1 MRQLSVAAALSV
13 LLVAPVAGQ
22 GLFRD
27 TLPLDVTFVTSLRA
41 LLRERDSTKVTERP
55 AVMTYQSGNGAPR
68 SVPVTLRPRG
78 HFRRQARNCEFP
90 PLKLELERSAARGT
104 LFQGN
109 TDLKITTN
117 CRPGNADYEQYVLSE
132 YAMYRTYAS
141 VSPLHYRTRLARI
154 TYRDSTRATADVVSW
169 AFFIEDDG
177 EVAKHFSKVIEPKR
191 GAAFSDLESTQL
203 AVTSLFE
210 LMIANT
216 DWSISGLHNVSL
228 LRDSLGAI
236 SPVAYDFD
244 WSGAVNPRYAFPDAR
259 LGIRAVTQRLYRG
272 PCRTLAEWQP
282 VVARFVTA
290 RPRIEAVVAGI
301 APLEARRKRTVLDF
315 FAEFYRMISND
326 KSVKQ
331 SVIDGCLAVSN

>member
-1 MRQLSVAAALSV
+1 MSV
-13 LLVAPVAGQ
+13 LAVTPVSAQ

-27 TLPLDVTFVTSLRA
+27 TLPLEVTFVTDLRA
-41 LLRERDSTKVTERP
+41 LLRERDSTKVVARP
-55 AVMTYQSGNGAPR
+55 AAMTYRSGNAAPR

-90 PLKLELERSAARGT
+90 PLKLELERADARGT

-109 TDLKITTN
+109 TDLKITTS
-117 CRPGNADYEQYVLSE
+117 CRPGSADYEQYVLSE
-132 YAMYRTYAS
+132 YAMYRTYAL

-154 TYRDSTRATADVVSW
+154 TYRDSTRSTADVVSW
-169 AFFIEDDG
+169 AFFIEDEK
-177 EVAKHFSKVIEPKR
+177 EVAQHFRKVVEPKR
-191 GAAFSDLESTQL
+191 GAIFGDLESTQL
-203 AVTSLFE
+203 AITSLFE

-216 DWSISGLHNVSL
+216 DWSISALHNVSL

-244 WSGAVNPRYAFPDAR
+244 WSGAVNPRYAFPDAS

-282 VVARFVTA
+282 VVARFVAA
-290 RPRIEAVVAGI
+290 RPRVEAAINGVDALD
-301 APLEARRKRTVLDF
+301 PRRKRSVLEF
-315 FAEFYRMISND
+315 FGEFYRMVAND
-326 KSVKQ
+326 KGVRQ
-331 SVIDGCLAVSN
+331 SVIDGCLAAGN

>member
-1 MRQLSVAAALSV
+1 MRRLVAVV
-13 LLVAPVAGQ
+13 LLSSLTIAPVSAQ

-27 TLPLDVTFVTSLRA
+27 TLPLDITFVTNLRA

-55 AVMTYQSGNGAPR
+55 AIMTYRSGTGAPR

-90 PLKLELERSAARGT
+90 PLKLELERSDARGT

-109 TDLKITTN
+109 TDLKITTT
-117 CRPGNADYEQYVLSE
+117 CRPGNADFEQYVLSE
-132 YAMYRTYAS
+132 YAMYRAYAL

-154 TYRDSTRATADVVSW
+154 TYRDSTRSASDVVSW
-169 AFFIEDDG
+169 AFFIEDEK
-177 EVAKHFSKVIEPKR
+177 EVAKHFGKGVVEKR
-191 GAAFSDLESTQL
+191 GAIFGDLEATQL
-203 AVTSLFE
+203 AITALFE
-210 LMIANT
+210 FMIANT

-244 WSGAVNPRYAFPDAR
+244 WSGAVNPRYAFPDAS

-290 RPRIEAVVAGI
+290 RPRIEAAIDGT
-301 APLEARRKRTVLDF
+301 AAMDPRRKRTVLEYLAD
-315 FAEFYRMISND
+315 FYRMIANERG
-326 KSVKQ
+326 VKQ
-331 SVIDGCLAVSN
+331 SLIDGCLPAGN